1 MKRLTSDNKMLGYE
15 LMKAYPN
22 ISCFL
27 LPVMEGVAR
36 EIMLLL
42 IAPDIVGMR
51 QSMCRKIVKYCV
63 NFCHRNLWN

>member
-1 MKRLTSDNKMLGYE
+1 MKWLTSDNKMLGYE

-22 ISCFL
+22 ISCFSTTRH
-27 LPVMEGVAR
+27 GGAAR